1 MIRTLVLK
9 KCNAFGS
16 RVFLCLSDSESG
28 AMNRLMHEAKIL
40 EKELEHKTCA
50 EVLLI
55 IRAFLGEKIA
65 EEVINALIE

>member
-1 MIRTLVLK
+1 
-9 KCNAFGS
+9 
-16 RVFLCLSDSESG
+16 
-28 AMNRLMHEAKIL
+28 MNRLMHEAKIL

-65 EEVINALIE
+65 EEVMHALLE